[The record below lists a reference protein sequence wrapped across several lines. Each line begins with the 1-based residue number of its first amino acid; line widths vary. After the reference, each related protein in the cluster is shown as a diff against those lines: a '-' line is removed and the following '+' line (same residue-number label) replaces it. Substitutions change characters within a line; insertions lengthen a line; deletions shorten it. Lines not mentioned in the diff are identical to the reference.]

1 MSSYSLN
8 VLSPFQN
15 RNSILSELK
24 TEFENRLCEKEA
36 DFERQRANW
45 ETQMNEANEDHANQL
60 ATLQSNHSVQLNNY
74 RELHEAALET
84 LEREKKDILEGRISS
99 AVNIHLL
106 FVSDLLSRSSGVS

>member
-1 MSSYSLN
+1 MSNTIEQLRAQQEQFEEAEKAHILSCSQYDEKSLN
-8 VLSPFQN
+8 VSSPFLN

-45 ETQMNEANEDHANQL
+45 ETQMNEAHEDHANQL

-84 LEREKKDILEGRISS
+84 CYL
-99 AVNIHLL
+99 
-106 FVSDLLSRSSGVS
+106 